1 MRHRKKSKKLGR
13 MPAHLKATKKNMA
26 RAVIL
31 RESIKT
37 TKTKA
42 KVAQSFV
49 EKLIT
54 IAKTNTPESKRH
66 AFALLRDKSLI
77 ELLFNEVAPRFKSRN
92 GGYTRVIPMYP
103 RRGDGSP
110 MAILE
115 LVEKKPK
122 VEPKKTKSGKKEVS
136 ETPKKQEKP
145 KKAELT
151 PKKDEK
157 AKETKKTKSEAK
169 EETAPAKTEERKI
182 EPHKVDPDPK
192 AGVRE
197 EIRRE
202 KAKREDKKAQKG
214 NIFRNIRKYFRHKS
228 P

>member
-13 MPAHLKATKKNMA
+13 MSSHLKATMMNMA

-31 RESIKT
+31 KESIRT

-42 KVAQSFV
+42 KVAQSYI

-54 IAKTNTPESKRH
+54 IAKNNTPESKRH
-66 AFALLRDKSLI
+66 CFSLLRDKTLI

-92 GGYTRVIPMYP
+92 GGYTRVMTLYP

-122 VEPKKTKSGKKEVS
+122 VEPKKTKKAGQKET
-136 ETPKKQEKP
+136 EAKP
-145 KKAELT
+145 KKT
-151 PKKDEK
+151 EK
-157 AKETKKTKSEAK
+157 AKQAKNDLK
-169 EETAPAKTEERKI
+169 EETTPVKAEEKA
-182 EPHKVDPDPK
+182 EPHKVAPEPK
-192 AGVRE
+192 ADVKEDVRKD
-197 EIRRE
+197 
-202 KAKREDKKAQKG
+202 KAIREDKKAQKG
-214 NIFRNIRKYFRHKS
+214 NVFKNIRKYFRRKK

>member
-13 MPAHLKATKKNMA
+13 MSAHLKATKMNMA

-31 RESIKT
+31 KESIRT

-42 KVAQSFV
+42 KVVQSYV

-66 AFALLRDKSLI
+66 IFSLLRDKSLI

-92 GGYTRVIPMYP
+92 GGYTRVITLYP

-122 VEPKKTKSGKKEVS
+122 VEPKKTKKAGQKGTVE
-136 ETPKKQEKP
+136 EIKKQEKP
-145 KKAELT
+145 TKAETEPKKAEKTKKAKSDLKEEAT
-151 PKKDEK
+151 PVITEEK
-157 AKETKKTKSEAK
+157 AEPRKVAPEPKADAK
-169 EETAPAKTEERKI
+169 EEIRKDKMI
-182 EPHKVDPDPK
+182 
-192 AGVRE
+192 
-197 EIRRE
+197 
-202 KAKREDKKAQKG
+202 REDKKAHKG
-214 NIFRNIRKYFRHKS
+214 NVFKNIRKYFRRKK